1 MTTYILLNILY
12 NILLKIS
19 KLVLIKLTKYIYYYS
34 QKSKSISFHIISDIS
49 FLNINQ
55 QLGKNF
61 QDITFKNVPEKL
73 RENKFNSFY
82 PNRVRS
88 ICTYPLKFWL
98 SIYKI
103 CKKVT
108 SQYFFF
114 SKKIP

>member
-34 QKSKSISFHIISDIS
+34 INIYVTHISQKSKSISFHIISDIF

-73 RENKFNSFY
+73 RENKTSFY
-82 PNRVRS
+82 PNRVS
-88 ICTYPLKFWL
+88 ICTTYL
-98 SIYKI
+98 S
-103 CKKVT
+103 
-108 SQYFFF
+108 
-114 SKKIP
+114 P

>member
-34 QKSKSISFHIISDIS
+34 INIYVTHISQKSNSISFHIISDIFS
-49 FLNINQ
+49 LHINQ
-55 QLGKNF
+55 QLRKNF

-73 RENKFNSFY
+73 RENKFTSFY

-88 ICTYPLKFWL
+88 ICTTYL
-98 SIYKI
+98 S
-103 CKKVT
+103 
-108 SQYFFF
+108 
-114 SKKIP
+114 P